1 MLQCVAVCGSVL
13 QWVVVGCSGLQCV
26 AVCCS
31 VLQCVA
37 VCCSIL
43 QSVLVPSQFAVDND
57 KNTLSTLQ
65 HTATHCNSLQLTVLL
80 IVTTH
85 LILEKSHH
93 SVTPPL
99 PPACRRVFQP
109 LETAAV
115 GATVCRVAHAF
126 WSSSCNCE
134 IPHVCLSET
143 SQYRGW
149 GVLAGVVCGCA
160 CCQGLHGCGEGVL
173 ACVDWCV
180 CAAVVA
186 TRCV

>member
-1 MLQCVAVCGSVL
+1 MLQCA
-13 QWVVVGCSGLQCV
+13 

-37 VCCSIL
+37 VSCSVL

-173 ACVDWCV
+173 ACVDWRV